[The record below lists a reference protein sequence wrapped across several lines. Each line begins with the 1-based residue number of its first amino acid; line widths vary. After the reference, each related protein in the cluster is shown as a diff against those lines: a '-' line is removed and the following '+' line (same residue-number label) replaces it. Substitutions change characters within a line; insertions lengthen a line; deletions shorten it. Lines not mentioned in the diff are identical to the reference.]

1 MRKIILPLI
10 MVGGVTLGGCTGMS
24 DAEQRTLS
32 GTGIGAAGGVVIG
45 ALTGHTLTGAAVGAA
60 AGAASGFLY
69 HEYKKH
75 QEEKSE

>member
-24 DAEQRTLS
+24 DTEQRTLS
-32 GTGIGAAGGVVIG
+32 GTGIGAAGGALIG
-45 ALTGHTLTGAAVGAA
+45 AVAGHTLTGAAVGAA

-69 HEYKKH
+69 DRHIKH
-75 QEEKSE
+75 QGK